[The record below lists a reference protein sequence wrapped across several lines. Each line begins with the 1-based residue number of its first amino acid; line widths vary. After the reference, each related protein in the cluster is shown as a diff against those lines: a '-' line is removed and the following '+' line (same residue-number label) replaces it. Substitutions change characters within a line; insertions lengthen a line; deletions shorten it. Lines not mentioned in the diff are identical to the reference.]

1 MKHNKFD
8 DKTCWEHYVEISET
22 NYSSLNGKLLK
33 TKMLDILCWSIGK
46 EFRDEFQKQYG
57 LSVPPYGV
65 PSEVDKVIDKL
76 NSVEMDTNWGKY
88 IQLYRIVFLMNW
100 RDVSKQKKEL
110 QSHIPNWIQIEKRFN
125 ELGR

>member
-8 DKTCWEHYVEISET
+8 DKTCWEHYVEISEK

-57 LSVPPYGV
+57 LSVPPFGV

-76 NSVEMDTNWGKY
+76 NSIEMDTNWGKY

-110 QSHIPNWIQIEKRFN
+110 QSHIPNWIQIEKRFK
-125 ELGR
+125 EL